1 MILYTFAEVMKMPRR
16 KGDAKASYK
25 LAQILEPGFELP
37 SDRTELLKVYRTV
50 AKAAD
55 QRLVRLEK
63 VTQEENFKVADKW
76 AYARAMRDI
85 QAWSGEDAK
94 RFNVTPPGSKQGIAA
109 KIEDIKTFLQAP
121 TSTKTGI
128 KKTFI
133 DKANTIN
140 KEYGTSFKWDQVGK
154 FFTSENWKK
163 IADKYGS
170 RTALKAIGKTKKF
183 DKAKLEKAVK
193 AADTSDLRVP
203 DDQVGKVIKD
213 IVKDKGDDLLKLLNL

>member
-1 MILYTFAEVMKMPRR
+1 MPRR

-25 LAQILEPGFELP
+25 LSQIMEPGFELP

-63 VTQEENFKVADKW
+63 VTQEENFKIADKW
-76 AYARAMRDI
+76 AYARAQRDI
-85 QAWSGEDAK
+85 RAWSGEDAT
-94 RFNVTPPGSKQGIAA
+94 RFNVTPPGSKQGIQA
-109 KIEDIKTFLQAP
+109 KIEDIKTFLQTP

-133 DKANTIN
+133 EKAKTIN

-154 FFTSENWKK
+154 FFTSENWKQ

-170 RTALKAIGKTKKF
+170 RTTLKAIGKAKKF

-203 DDQVGKVIKD
+203 DDQVGRVVKD
-213 IVKDKGDDLLKLLNL
+213 IVKDKGEDLLNLLNL